1 MGLLDQVLGKFT
13 DSQQSATP
21 ASMSSMSP
29 MVKGLLLLLATKAYH
44 DYTTRRAD
52 PSGASIPSSG
62 TVPDQAGAG
71 SGGGLGGLLGGLG
84 GGSLG
89 GLLAGLGGA
98 GAIGGLVDQFKQN
111 GYGDHV
117 NSWIG
122 TGQNQPIAP
131 NQVADALGSDT
142 IDQLSKQFNM
152 PRDQM
157 LSELSTQLPSALDQ
171 ATPQG
176 RIPKD
181 ADLEQRWL

>member
-1 MGLLDQVLGKFT
+1 VAEASAVC
-13 DSQQSATP
+13 SQAW
-21 ASMSSMSP
+21 
-29 MVKGLLLLLATKAYH
+29 
-44 DYTTRRAD
+44 
-52 PSGASIPSSG
+52 
-62 TVPDQAGAG
+62 
-71 SGGGLGGLLGGLG
+71 
-84 GGSLG
+84 
-89 GLLAGLGGA
+89 GA
-98 GAIGGLVDQFKQN
+98 GAIGGLVDQFKQK

-157 LSELSTQLPSALDQ
+157 LSELSTQLPSALDH